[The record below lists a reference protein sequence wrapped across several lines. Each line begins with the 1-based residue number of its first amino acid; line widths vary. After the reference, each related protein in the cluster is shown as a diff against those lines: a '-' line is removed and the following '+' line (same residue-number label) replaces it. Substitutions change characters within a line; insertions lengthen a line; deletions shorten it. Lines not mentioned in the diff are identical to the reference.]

1 MSDYER
7 LQFILGEME
16 FMFDERTNKG
26 YIKPK
31 HFNKIRE
38 ALRIYLGKEERNK
51 DGKLCSKKCIYIK
64 CKNLIHYFDTDYIDY
79 LHCFS
84 CRPNIINEKLQI
96 LFPTL
101 N

>member
-1 MSDYER
+1 MSDRER
-7 LQFILGEME
+7 LEFILGEME
-16 FMFDERTNKG
+16 FMFDERTAKG
-26 YIKPK
+26 LIKLK
-31 HFNKIRE
+31 HFNKIRD

-51 DGKLCSKKCIYIK
+51 GGSLLSKQCIK
-64 CKNLIHYFDTDYIDY
+64 CKNLIHYFDTDYINY

-84 CRPNIINEKLQI
+84 CRPQVINEKLQI